1 MNKPPSD
8 GISSQTDEEKLGV
21 SYKEIESYIKQ
32 GTTGNIDID
41 KKIENLHKKT
51 EHKRNPIPTF
61 KP

>member
-32 GTTGNIDID
+32 GTTGNIDIY